1 MTEDFETT
9 LERASLLQDRYYI
22 VIRDGDDEGTVRM
35 TAYDTTPEDEDDE
48 YIPAGAIMLA
58 GMMELL
64 ENDFERVMSAGLARM
79 RFQATQEAFIEEAD
93 SEATVEHLPDSN
105 IVKIDFETT
114 MIRENWNLNNY
125 QMQARKF
132 ACTRN
137 GLA

>member
-22 VIRDGDDEGTVRM
+22 VIRDGDEEGTVRM

-79 RFQATQEAFIEEAD
+79 RF
-93 SEATVEHLPDSN
+93 
-105 IVKIDFETT
+105 
-114 MIRENWNLNNY
+114 
-125 QMQARKF
+125 
-132 ACTRN
+132 
-137 GLA
+137 

>member
-35 TAYDTTPEDEDDE
+35 TAYDTTQEDEDDD
-48 YIPAGAIMLA
+48 YIPAGAIMLS

-105 IVKIDFETT
+105 IVKIDFGK
-114 MIRENWNLNNY
+114 L
-125 QMQARKF
+125 Q
-132 ACTRN
+132 
-137 GLA
+137 

>member
-48 YIPAGAIMLA
+48 YIPCGCNHAGRYDGA
-58 GMMELL
+58 L

-105 IVKIDFETT
+105 IVKIDFGK
-114 MIRENWNLNNY
+114 L
-125 QMQARKF
+125 Q
-132 ACTRN
+132 
-137 GLA
+137 

>member
-1 MTEDFETT
+1 
-9 LERASLLQDRYYI
+9 
-22 VIRDGDDEGTVRM
+22 M

-105 IVKIDFETT
+105 IVKIDFGK
-114 MIRENWNLNNY
+114 L
-125 QMQARKF
+125 Q
-132 ACTRN
+132 
-137 GLA
+137 

>member
-22 VIRDGDDEGTVRM
+22 VIRDGDEEGTVRM

-48 YIPAGAIMLA
+48 YIPAGAIMLS

-79 RFQATQEAFIEEAD
+79 KFQATQAAFIEEAD
-93 SEATVEHLPDSN
+93 NEATVEHMPDSN
-105 IVKIDFETT
+105 IVKIDFGK
-114 MIRENWNLNNY
+114 L
-125 QMQARKF
+125 Q
-132 ACTRN
+132 
-137 GLA
+137 

>member
-22 VIRDGDDEGTVRM
+22 VIRDGDEEGTVRM

-79 RFQATQEAFIEEAD
+79 RFQAAQEAFIEEAD
-93 SEATVEHLPDSN
+93 SEATVEHMPDSN
-105 IVKIDFETT
+105 IVKIDFGK
-114 MIRENWNLNNY
+114 L
-125 QMQARKF
+125 Q
-132 ACTRN
+132 
-137 GLA
+137 

>member
-22 VIRDGDDEGTVRM
+22 VIRDGDEEGTVRM

-79 RFQATQEAFIEEAD
+79 RFQATQAAFIEEAD
-93 SEATVEHLPDSN
+93 NEATVEHLPDSN
-105 IVKIDFETT
+105 IVKIDFGK
-114 MIRENWNLNNY
+114 L
-125 QMQARKF
+125 Q
-132 ACTRN
+132 
-137 GLA
+137 

>member
-22 VIRDGDDEGTVRM
+22 VIREEMTGTVRM

-48 YIPAGAIMLA
+48 YIPAGAIMLS

-105 IVKIDFETT
+105 IVKIDFGK
-114 MIRENWNLNNY
+114 L
-125 QMQARKF
+125 Q
-132 ACTRN
+132 
-137 GLA
+137 